1 MNEHESYLQSVKPA
15 YKVVI
20 INVSY
25 RGRSVSRVAQAV
37 SCSTEEEEAERAQW
51 ASAVRPERTEP
62 TVSGT
67 QFCGGRVDVAAG
79 GRGCLSEAGGHL
91 FALTPPL

>member
-37 SCSTEEEEAERAQW
+37 SCSTEEEEAERAQ
-51 ASAVRPERTEP
+51 
-62 TVSGT
+62 
-67 QFCGGRVDVAAG
+67 
-79 GRGCLSEAGGHL
+79 
-91 FALTPPL
+91 